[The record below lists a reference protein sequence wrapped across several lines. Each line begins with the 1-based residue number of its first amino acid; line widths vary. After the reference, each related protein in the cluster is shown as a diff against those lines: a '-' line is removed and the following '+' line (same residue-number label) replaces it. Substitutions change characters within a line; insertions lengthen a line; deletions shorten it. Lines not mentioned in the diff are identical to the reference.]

1 MKEKF
6 DVGTLLR
13 KTQEDLQ
20 GYVLDLAKIG
30 PMNDR
35 QYEQFA
41 KSVKKYFR
49 SEIDTINETIKAVIL
64 ENAMD
69 IVVTDRPPYTKNE
82 NTNSSTEVIINE

>member
-82 NTNSSTEVIINE
+82 NTNSSAEVIINE

>member
-6 DVGTLLR
+6 DLGTLLR

-64 ENAMD
+64 ENTMD
-69 IVVTDRPPYTKNE
+69 IVVTDRPPYMKNE
-82 NTNSSTEVIINE
+82 NTNSSAEVIINE

>member
-6 DVGTLLR
+6 DLGTLLR

-69 IVVTDRPPYTKNE
+69 LVVTDRPPYTKNE
-82 NTNSSTEVIINE
+82 NTNSSSEVIINE

>member
-20 GYVLDLAKIG
+20 GYVLDLAKIS

-35 QYEQFA
+35 QFEQFA
-41 KSVKKYFR
+41 KSVKKHFR
-49 SEIDTINETIKAVIL
+49 NEIDSINQTIKAVIL
-64 ENAMD
+64 ENKMD
-69 IVVTDRPPYTKNE
+69 LVVTDRPPYMKNE
-82 NTNSSTEVIINE
+82 SMSSSEEVVINE